1 MPSLGTALVA
11 AVALVFVAGGVAGFH
26 TPYKPEQSRHFDVT
40 QSSTFVPVTDKVVP
54 DSVVEHLLARSASF
68 PSAVITVVCSWPD
81 LACLVEAPS
90 LLANGNARV
99 ALWPFP

>member
-11 AVALVFVAGGVAGFH
+11 AVALVFVAGG
-26 TPYKPEQSRHFDVT
+26 PYKPEQSRHFDVT
-40 QSSTFVPVTDKVVP
+40 QSSTSVPVTDKVVP